1 MLLAK
6 PSVLKP
12 CHHFSLRDVA
22 RVPDYPDQWIQ
33 MEFVCECGTT
43 CRIDVELLDGPFVGH
58 AYQHCG
64 TTTGRYVP
72 GRVIKMWEGLE
83 ATNVS

>member
-1 MLLAK
+1 M
-6 PSVLKP
+6 
-12 CHHFSLRDVA
+12 
-22 RVPDYPDQWIQ
+22 PDYPAPWIR

-58 AYQHCG
+58 AYQHSCG

-72 GRVIKMWEGLE
+72 GRVIKMWEGRE
-83 ATNVS
+83 AELTLVKG